1 MTSRVMPPATSAEV
15 IINASSGVG
24 ASDDLRQR
32 LADSFRAGGLDVNIS
47 LAHSGAEV
55 VELAGRAAH
64 SSSDVVVAGGGDGT
78 INAVAGAI
86 LDHEKTFG
94 VLPLGTLNHFASD
107 LNIPLD
113 LEAAV
118 QTIVAGHT
126 IEVDVGEVN
135 GHLFVNNS
143 GLGLY
148 PKIVRKREKQQKLGY
163 GKWAAFAWAAL
174 AVLRRYPFLD
184 VRLHVEGEEFHRRT
198 PFVFVGNNEYLIE
211 SLSIGRRE
219 RLNSGQLSLYITN
232 RAGRLGMLRIALSA
246 LVGRLREERD
256 FLALSTQEV
265 WIATRHKSVLVALD
279 GEVEVLATPLH
290 YRVRPRALRV
300 IVPAPTLDPEN

>member
-135 GHLFVNNS
+135 GRLFVNNS

-184 VRLHVEGEEFHRRT
+184 VRLHVEGKEFHRRT
-198 PFVFVGNNEYLIE
+198 PFVFVGNNEYLMQGF
-211 SLSIGRRE
+211 SIGE
-219 RLNSGQLSLYITN
+219 RPGSL
-232 RAGRLGMLRIALSA
+232 RDGRLSVYLVQRPGRLRLLVLALRA
-246 LVGRLREERD
+246 LVGRLRQARD
-256 FLALSTQEV
+256 FEALLVTDFVIDSRHRTLRV
-265 WIATRHKSVLVALD
+265 ATD
-279 GEVEVLATPLH
+279 GETSMMSTPLR
-290 YRVRPRALRV
+290 YRIRPACLRV
-300 IVPAPTLDPEN
+300 AVPPDT

>member
-1 MTSRVMPPATSAEV
+1 MPPATSAEV

-24 ASDDLRQR
+24 ANDDLRQR
-32 LADSFRAGGLDVNIS
+32 LTDAFRAGGLDVNIS
-47 LAHSGAEV
+47 LARSGAEV
-55 VELAGRAAH
+55 VELAGHAAH
-64 SSSDVVVAGGGDGT
+64 GSIDVVVAGGGDGT
-78 INAVAGAI
+78 VNAVAGAI

-94 VLPLGTLNHFASD
+94 VLPLGTLNHFAWD
-107 LNIPLD
+107 LNIPFD

-126 IEVDVGEVN
+126 IEVDVGDVN
-135 GHLFVNNS
+135 GRAFVNNS
-143 GLGLY
+143 SLGLY
-148 PKIVRKREKQQKLGY
+148 PKIVREREKQQRLGY
-163 GKWAAFAWAAL
+163 GKWPAFAWAAL

-184 VRLHVEGEEFHRRT
+184 VRLQVEGKEFHRRT

-211 SLSIGRRE
+211 SLSIGGRE
-219 RLNSGQLSLYITN
+219 CLNSGQLSLYITN
-232 RAGRLGMLRIALSA
+232 RSGRLGLIRIALSA
-246 LVGRLREERD
+246 LVGRLREEKD

-265 WIATRHKSVLVALD
+265 WIATRHKAVLVALD

-300 IVPAPTLDPEN
+300 IVPAPTVDPEN